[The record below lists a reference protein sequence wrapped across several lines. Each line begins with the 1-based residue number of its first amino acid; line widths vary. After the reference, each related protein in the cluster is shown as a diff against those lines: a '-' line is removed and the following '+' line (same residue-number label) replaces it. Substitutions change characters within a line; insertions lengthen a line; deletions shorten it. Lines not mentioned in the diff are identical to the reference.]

1 MTRFLA
7 VAWTLG
13 ILVAC
18 LIPGSQITPPSFLP
32 FSIDKWVHLLMF
44 VGFGALWTTG
54 RLGRAWTVFW
64 AGTAYGIA
72 IEILQGLL
80 PIGRSPDVLDALADV
95 VGLGLGIGL
104 VVLFSRRI
112 SSND

>member
-13 ILVAC
+13 ILLAC

-32 FSIDKWVHLLMF
+32 FSIDKWVHLVMF
-44 VGFGALWTTG
+44 VGFGALWTTV
-54 RLGRAWTVFW
+54 RPDRAWTVFW
-64 AGTAYGIA
+64 VGAAYGIA

-80 PIGRSPDVLDALADV
+80 PIGRSPDILDALADG

-104 VVLFSRRI
+104 AVLLTRKV